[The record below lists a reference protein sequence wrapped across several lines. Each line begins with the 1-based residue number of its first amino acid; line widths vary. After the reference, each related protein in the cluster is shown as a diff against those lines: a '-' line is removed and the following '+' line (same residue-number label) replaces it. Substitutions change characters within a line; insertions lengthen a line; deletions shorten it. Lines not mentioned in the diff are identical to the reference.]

1 MLTNFRRDIRLA
13 FRSLLRDRGFALTAV
28 LSIGLGVGA
37 NAAIFSLVHQA
48 LFRLLPVHEPARLVL
63 LDWRGRFIGKGWGS
77 SNLMSYPFYRDLRD
91 QTQVFDGVFARH
103 PTQVDLMVDS
113 APEQVNAEVVTG
125 SYFPVLG
132 VRPLLGRLLDEADD
146 KQPGAHPV
154 V

>member
-48 LFRLLPVHEPARLVL
+48 LFRLLPVHEPERLVL

-77 SNLMSYPFYRDLRD
+77 SNLTPR
-91 QTQVFDGVFARH
+91 V
-103 PTQVDLMVDS
+103 
-113 APEQVNAEVVTG
+113 
-125 SYFPVLG
+125 
-132 VRPLLGRLLDEADD
+132 
-146 KQPGAHPV
+146 
-154 V
+154 